1 MFSLLLTNRYKL
13 KPKFTLLL
21 TDKEKRICLIKYIVH
36 GNSPFADEPIEKRIE
51 MLEAACLTIGLDYD
65 DSKMQE
71 LGREILDFQ
80 AEFIEIQNVFVGENT
95 DVLARVKGNEEIEK
109 IVGTNY
115 LKKAMEKLGKGK
127 A

>member
-1 MFSLLLTNRYKL
+1 M
-13 KPKFTLLL
+13 L